1 VLALLLSGGGDDDL
15 GAPAPHSSPPPTSG
29 PKPAQPSKQHLVK
42 PVPVRFHVV
51 KLQAVPGRPRTKPPV
66 VSRAAHRAAR
76 HVTHL
81 LDRLYTL
88 AYSRAAGHPHPP
100 KWLLGFFAGGAQ
112 RKARHHLGALTI
124 GPAGPGLAVLRPA
137 RAALWVRVLLDHH
150 NQPFTAVAS
159 ATFKARGR
167 TRDGG
172 KMIAHSW
179 ARFFLQPSKHGWS
192 ISAFEAKRRVVPV
205 KA

>member
-1 VLALLLSGGGDDDL
+1 VLALLLSGGGGDDL
-15 GAPAPHSSPPPTSG
+15 RGLASRASPPSTSHS
-29 PKPAQPSKQHLVK
+29 KPAQPAKKHQAK

-51 KLQAVPGRPRTKPPV
+51 KLQGVPGRPRAKPPV

-76 HVTHL
+76 HITHL

-88 AYSRAAGHPHPP
+88 AYSRAAGHAHAP

-112 RKARHHLGALTI
+112 SKARHHLEALTI
-124 GPAGPGLAVLRPA
+124 GPAGHRLAVLRPA

-159 ATFKARGR
+159 ANFKARGR
-167 TRDGG
+167 TGGG
-172 KMIAHSW
+172 KKLVAQSR
-179 ARFFLQPSKHGWS
+179 AKFFLQPKKHGWS